1 MEQKIYFYVISDAL
15 GETNQVVV
23 NAAMAQFPQIKNAE
37 IKRYPLVRDTKTLDE
52 ILQRALED
60 DAVLITTLVKKD
72 LLHYVANF
80 AEKNA
85 LKHVDVLAQLLDT
98 IAVKA
103 RVQPIQEPGSQHK
116 LNDSYYIRM
125 NAINFASKYDDG
137 KDPRGFLKADLVI
150 IGPSRT
156 SKTPLSMYLANQS
169 IRVANLPLIPE
180 VALPEELQQ
189 VDHHKIIGLL
199 GDADYLQRIRT
210 TRLHFLGLNSG
221 SSYSDIERI
230 KTELTY
236 AREIMTQLDVPVFDV
251 TNQSIEET
259 ANKIME
265 ELPDLKK

>member
-1 MEQKIYFYVISDAL
+1 MEQKVFFYVISDAL

-37 IKRYPLVRDTKTLDE
+37 IKRYPLVRDFKTLDE
-52 ILQRALED
+52 ILQKAQAD
-60 DAVLITTLVKKD
+60 AAVLITTLVKKD
-72 LLHYVANF
+72 LLTHVQTF
-80 AEKNA
+80 AKA
-85 LKHVDVLAQLLDT
+85 HQLQHLDVLADLLT
-98 IAVKA
+98 LIATKTGA
-103 RVQPIQEPGSQHK
+103 TPIEEPGSQHK

-180 VALPEELQQ
+180 VALPEELKQ
-189 VDHHKIIGLL
+189 VDHHKIVGLL
-199 GDADYLQRIRT
+199 GDPNYLQKIRT
-210 TRLHFLGLNSG
+210 TRLHFLGLNAG

-230 KTELTY
+230 KAEIDY
-236 AREIMTQLDVPVFDV
+236 ARQIMTELDVPTFDV

-259 ANKIME
+259 ANKILE
-265 ELPDLKK
+265 ELPDLKD

>member
-1 MEQKIYFYVISDAL
+1 MSEKIFFYVISDAL
-15 GETNQVVV
+15 GETNQIVI

-37 IKRYPLVRDTKTLDE
+37 IKRYPLVGDFKTLDE
-52 ILQRALED
+52 ILEKAQAD
-60 DAVLITTLVKKD
+60 QAVLITTLVRHD
-72 LLHYVANF
+72 LLHHVTAF
-80 AEKNA
+80 AQA
-85 LKHVDVLAQLLDT
+85 HGLQHLDVLADLLDL
-98 IAVKA
+98 IAQ
-103 RVQPIQEPGSQHK
+103 RTGCTPIQEPGSQHK

-137 KDPRGFLKADLVI
+137 KDPKGFLKADLVI

-180 VALPEELQQ
+180 VNVPDELKQ

-230 KTELTY
+230 KAELDY
-236 AREIMTQLDVPVFDV
+236 AHGIMKELDIPIFDV

-259 ANKIME
+259 ANKILE
-265 ELPDLKK
+265 TLPDLKK